1 MMNLGELQ
9 YCVAQEILSLS
20 HEVSVRTFT
29 DNTDEWTRVVLAE
42 FATPAMLYD
51 KYYRHQPSG

>member
-29 DNTDEWTRVVLAE
+29 DNTDEWIRVVLAE
-42 FATPAMLYD
+42 FVRQLLSPPTIWLIGS
-51 KYYRHQPSG
+51 QF